1 MNRFGKQPPRHK
13 FFLNPYKD
21 ARFTSCPKCEAKTK
35 LRKFPLFIFLEPMQP
50 LVLNK
55 TCRYCPS
62 CDLLILHQ
70 DELEQLLATMCMQQG
85 TPHLIGNDYLVIG
98 TVDRADWKKGQLTP
112 ISSIEGMRSI
122 IHDFKKVLEFEL
134 QSYGWI
140 KDDEA

>member
-1 MNRFGKQPPRHK
+1 MKHFGKQPPRHK

-21 ARFTSCPKCEAKTK
+21 VRFTSCPKCEAKTK
-35 LRKFPLFIFLEPMQP
+35 LRKFPLFVFLEPMQP
-50 LVLNK
+50 LILNK

-62 CDLLILHQ
+62 CDLQNLHQ
-70 DELEQLLATMCMQQG
+70 DELEQLLAAMCMQRG

-98 TVDRADWKKGQLTP
+98 TVDRADWKKGQQTP
-112 ISSIEGMRSI
+112 ITSLEGMRSI

-140 KDDEA
+140 KDDKT

>member
-1 MNRFGKQPPRHK
+1 MKRFGKQPPRHK

-35 LRKFPLFIFLEPMQP
+35 LRKLPLFVFLEPAQP
-50 LVLNK
+50 LILNK

-70 DELEQLLATMCMQQG
+70 DELEQLLTAMCMQRG

-98 TVDRADWKKGQLTP
+98 TVDRADWKKGQQTP
-112 ISSIEGMRSI
+112 ITSNEDIRAI
-122 IHDFKKVLEFEL
+122 VHDFKKVVDFER
-134 QSYGWI
+134 QRYGWG
-140 KDDEA
+140 KEGET